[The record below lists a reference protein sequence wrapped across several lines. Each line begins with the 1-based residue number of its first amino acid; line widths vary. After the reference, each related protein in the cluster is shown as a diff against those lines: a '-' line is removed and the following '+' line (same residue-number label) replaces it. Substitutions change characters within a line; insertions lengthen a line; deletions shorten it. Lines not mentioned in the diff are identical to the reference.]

1 MLYLRPTDCPTAC
14 STPRF
19 ENWIENREKLDGQRG
34 GREGASGDDPGF
46 ALPLR
51 VSSPS
56 ITTSDTIRIASLLSQ
71 GRGGR
76 DGVSYNYKSQ
86 RRRERERERELHS
99 SLSDVPHCPPQR
111 LSPPSSSN
119 NSLLSTALFL
129 STAFEQW
136 PWMRRGSRGKI
147 VIRFFLLRCLLLLF
161 PLCYCNSELLIFC
174 DVLIVRFSWKI

>member
-1 MLYLRPTDCPTAC
+1 MDR
-14 STPRF
+14 
-19 ENWIENREKLDGQRG
+19 KG

-111 LSPPSSSN
+111 LFPPLLRIIPSFRPRYFLAQPSN
-119 NSLLSTALFL
+119 NGRGWEEDLGEKLWFVFFFFVVFFFFL
-129 STAFEQW
+129 CV
-136 PWMRRGSRGKI
+136 I
-147 VIRFFLLRCLLLLF
+147 VIVNFWFFAMF
-161 PLCYCNSELLIFC
+161 WSYDFHETSSE
-174 DVLIVRFSWKI
+174 VLER